1 MSMKRLNLPQR
12 TCPCPLKPRYLH
24 YRGLLLVVVIIVL
37 FDSSL
42 LIHLIHLSSFI
53 IFLSPPLPF
62 PLLTT
67 PLPFPPPRFSFCYYQ
82 VSEDQELRNQSVLGV
97 SGKSHKSPISSRG
110 NLQKSQGSG
119 GGSSRRD
126 EGGGGGSDK
135 RGGQDSGGEG
145 EGGGRGS
152 KGMTIN
158 SPSSP
163 QPGQGLSPSSPGQ
176 GQGQGE
182 GEEEEVIREPPFPPE
197 RLSECM
203 RQAMDSRYNVMMSA
217 VAREQ
222 GTIG

>member
-12 TCPCPLKPRYLH
+12 ICPCHPKPRYLH
-24 YRGLLLVVVIIVL
+24 CQGLVLVRL
-37 FDSSL
+37 S
-42 LIHLIHLSSFI
+42 HLPSC
-53 IFLSPPLPF
+53 SPPP
-62 PLLTT
+62 P
-67 PLPFPPPRFSFCYYQ
+67 PPFPPSLFFFCYQ